1 MRIASLSAAF
11 AAIAAST
18 ELERWAVAPLA
29 LKATP

>member
-1 MRIASLSAAF
+1 MPIVSLSATF
-11 AAIAAST
+11 AAIAASA

>member
-11 AAIAAST
+11 AVIAAPAA
-18 ELERWAVAPLA
+18 LERWAVTPLA